1 MATQSTGA
9 KSNATTGSRPA
20 SRLSNAITRHWK
32 RFSTDV
38 SMTSRRSRTLLP
50 AMILPAAR
58 EAVEP
63 TEGRRCP
70 GHHLPRAAVQAEEAG
85 HRLKPPARAAVTPES
100 SRLKPL
106 PREMQ
111 AFVGAASAA
120 SFSPQSMTA
129 ADTSFAILQGC
140 PQPGHR
146 AHPPRIPLHS
156 IRATALQQ
164 DQAGI
169 HPISL
174 DVNNAAR

>member
-1 MATQSTGA
+1 
-9 KSNATTGSRPA
+9 
-20 SRLSNAITRHWK
+20 
-32 RFSTDV
+32 DV
-38 SMTSRRSRTLLP
+38 SMTPRMSRTLIP
-50 AMILPAAR
+50 AFILPAAR
-58 EAVEP
+58 EAVDP

-70 GHHLPRAAVQAEEAG
+70 GHHLPRDAVQAEEAA
-85 HRLKPPARAAVTPES
+85 HRLKPPDRADDKPET

-106 PREMQ
+106 PRELL

-174 DVNNAAR
+174 DVNNVAR